1 MVKVV
6 FYEKPGCGGNKKQKA
21 ILTAAGH
28 EIEARNL
35 LNQPWTAQSLRPF
48 FGDLPVREW
57 FNKSAPKI
65 KSGELDIS
73 SLNETEALNLML
85 AEPLLIRRPLLEI
98 EGVFKVG
105 FDLKEID
112 NWIGLNLENTDRDV
126 ETCPNSHKH
135 TPCKEVASSK

>member
-6 FYEKPGCGGNKKQKA
+6 FYEKPGCRGNKKQKA

-35 LNQPWTAQSLRPF
+35 LNQPWTAQNLRPF

-73 SLNETEALNLML
+73 SLNEAEALNLML

-98 EGVFKVG
+98 EGVFQVG
-105 FDLKEID
+105 FELKEID

-126 ETCPNSHKH
+126 ETCPKSHDRN
-135 TPCKEVASSK
+135 PCNTNFQK